1 MAGSATEPG
10 AVPPS
15 RQGPRAL
22 AALALVAACLIGVST
37 TSLVG
42 AQDPKWDQVE
52 NIKEAATRLAQMQR
66 TQGATKAFTFIDAC
80 YRTHSLS
87 SEYTKAFEACIAQ
100 DYLETQ
106 VLALIYSRMS
116 PEALKRTGAPS
127 PQMLAES
134 MSRRVGAAFGKYK
147 ITPEQVAAFK
157 KNVDEHG
164 FPLFFQAL
172 FPDAKMPVPKSLN
185 PSIPAP
191 ESAPIAPGNAPEE
204 KK

>member
-1 MAGSATEPG
+1 MSQGTNQIDAARRRPRHGRR
-10 AVPPS
+10 AVA
-15 RQGPRAL
+15 RVAVAL
-22 AALALVAACLIGVST
+22 ASAAVIGMST
-37 TSLVG
+37 TSLVA

-87 SEYTKAFEACIAQ
+87 SDYTKAFEACIAQ

-106 VLALIYSRMS
+106 ILALIYSRMS

-134 MSRRVGAAFGKYK
+134 MSRRVGAAFGQYK
-147 ITPEQVAAFK
+147 ITPEQVATFK
-157 KNVDEHG
+157 KNIDEHG

-172 FPDAKMPVPKSLN
+172 FPDAKMPVPKALN

-191 ESAPIAPGNAPEE
+191 ESAPSAPAE

>member
-1 MAGSATEPG
+1 MPRSATELGSAPPARPG
-10 AVPPS
+10 Q
-15 RQGPRAL
+15 RTR
-22 AALALVAACLIGVST
+22 AALALVAAGLIGMGT
-37 TSLVG
+37 TSLVA

-116 PEALKRTGAPS
+116 PEALKRAGAPT
-127 PQMLAES
+127 PQMLAET
-134 MSRRVGAAFGKYK
+134 MGRRVGAAFGKYK
-147 ITPEQVAAFK
+147 ITPEQVATFK
-157 KNVDEHG
+157 KNIDEHG

-172 FPDAKMPVPKSLN
+172 FPDAKMPVPGALN
-185 PSIPAP
+185 PSIPQP
-191 ESAPIAPGNAPEE
+191 ESAPSVPGTAPAE

>member
-1 MAGSATEPG
+1 MACGATEFRP
-10 AVPPS
+10 A
-15 RQGPRAL
+15 RRAPRARG
-22 AALALVAACLIGVST
+22 ALAIVAAGLIGMST
-37 TSLVG
+37 TSLVA

-116 PEALKRTGAPS
+116 PEALKRAGAPT

-147 ITPEQVAAFK
+147 ITREQVATFK
-157 KNVDEHG
+157 KNIDEHG
-164 FPLFFQAL
+164 FPLFFQSL
-172 FPDAKMPVPKSLN
+172 FPDAKMPVPKPLD
-185 PSIPAP
+185 PSMPVPENAP
-191 ESAPIAPGNAPEE
+191 SAPDSAPAE

>member
-1 MAGSATEPG
+1 MARSATEAGSAQK
-10 AVPPS
+10 A
-15 RQGPRAL
+15 PRVR
-22 AALALVAACLIGVST
+22 AALALVAAGLIGMST
-37 TSLVG
+37 TSLVA

-80 YRTHSLS
+80 YRTHGLS

-106 VLALIYSRMS
+106 ILAMIYSRMS

-134 MSRRVGAAFGKYK
+134 MSRRVGAAFGQYK
-147 ITPEQVAAFK
+147 MTPEQVATFK
-157 KNVDEHG
+157 RNVDEHG

-172 FPDAKMPVPKSLN
+172 FPDAKMPVPKALN
-185 PSIPAP
+185 PSIPVP
-191 ESAPIAPGNAPEE
+191 ESAPSAPDNAPAE

>member
-1 MAGSATEPG
+1 MDAARRRPRQARG
-10 AVPPS
+10 AVA
-15 RQGPRAL
+15 RAAAL
-22 AALALVAACLIGVST
+22 AAAAVIGMST
-37 TSLVG
+37 TSLVA

-52 NIKEAATRLAQMQR
+52 NIKEAATRLAQMQH
-66 TQGATKAFTFIDAC
+66 TQGATKAFVFIDAC

-87 SEYTKAFEACIAQ
+87 TAYTKAFEACIAQ

-116 PEALKRTGAPS
+116 PEQLKRTGAPT

-134 MSRRVGAAFGKYK
+134 MGRRVGAAFSKYK
-147 ITPEQVAAFK
+147 ITPEQVATFK
-157 KNVDEHG
+157 RNVDEHG

-172 FPDAKMPVPKSLN
+172 FPDAKMPVPKVLD

-191 ESAPIAPGNAPEE
+191 ESAPSAPSESAPSE

>member
-1 MAGSATEPG
+1 M
-10 AVPPS
+10 
-15 RQGPRAL
+15 R
-22 AALALVAACLIGVST
+22 AALALVAAGLIGMST
-37 TSLVG
+37 TSLVA
-42 AQDPKWDQVE
+42 AQDPKWDQVD

-116 PEALKRTGAPS
+116 PDALKRAGAPT

-147 ITPEQVAAFK
+147 ITARAGRDLQEERRRARLPAV
-157 KNVDEHG
+157 
-164 FPLFFQAL
+164 L
-172 FPDAKMPVPKSLN
+172 PVPVPRREDAGSQGHQ
-185 PSIPAP
+185 PVYSPT
-191 ESAPIAPGNAPEE
+191 
-204 KK
+204 

>member
-1 MAGSATEPG
+1 MARSATEVGVALP
-10 AVPPS
+10 A
-15 RQGPRAL
+15 RQEPRVR
-22 AALALVAACLIGVST
+22 AALALVAAGLIGMST
-37 TSLVG
+37 TSLVA
-42 AQDPKWDQVE
+42 AQDPKWDQVD

-116 PEALKRTGAPS
+116 PDALKRAGAPT

-147 ITPEQVAAFK
+147 ITPEQVATFK

-164 FPLFFQAL
+164 FPLFFQSL
-172 FPDAKMPVPKSLN
+172 FPDAKMPVPKAIN
-185 PSIPAP
+185 PSIPVP
-191 ESAPIAPGNAPEE
+191 ESAPSAPDNAPAE

>member
-1 MAGSATEPG
+1 MARRATEVR
-10 AVPPS
+10 AA
-15 RQGPRAL
+15 RQEPRVR
-22 AALALVAACLIGVST
+22 AALALVAAGLIGMST
-37 TSLVG
+37 TSLVA

-87 SEYTKAFEACIAQ
+87 SDYTKAFEACIAQ

-116 PEALKRTGAPS
+116 PEALKRAGAPT
-127 PQMLAES
+127 PQMLSES

-147 ITPEQVAAFK
+147 ITSEQIATFK

-164 FPLFFQAL
+164 FPLFFQSL
-172 FPDAKMPVPKSLN
+172 FPDAKMPVPKAIN
-185 PSIPAP
+185 PSIPLP
-191 ESAPIAPGNAPEE
+191 ESAPSAPDNAPAE

>member
-1 MAGSATEPG
+1 M
-10 AVPPS
+10 
-15 RQGPRAL
+15 R
-22 AALALVAACLIGVST
+22 AALALVAAGLIGMST
-37 TSLVG
+37 TSLVA

-87 SEYTKAFEACIAQ
+87 SDYTKAFEACIAQ

-116 PEALKRTGAPS
+116 PEALKRAGAPT

-147 ITPEQVAAFK
+147 ITPEQVATFK

-164 FPLFFQAL
+164 FPLFFQSL
-172 FPDAKMPVPKSLN
+172 FPDAKMPVPKALN
-185 PSIPAP
+185 PSIPQP
-191 ESAPIAPGNAPEE
+191 ESAPSAPDSAPAE